1 MLLVSYYSILYPI
14 IKSLEFE
21 KKTRLILLK
30 LDRIIKHVQ
39 KVQNIPEVKVNEE
52 RGERYQRPKN

>member
-21 KKTRLILLK
+21 KTRLILLK
-30 LDRIIKHVQ
+30 LERIIKHVQ